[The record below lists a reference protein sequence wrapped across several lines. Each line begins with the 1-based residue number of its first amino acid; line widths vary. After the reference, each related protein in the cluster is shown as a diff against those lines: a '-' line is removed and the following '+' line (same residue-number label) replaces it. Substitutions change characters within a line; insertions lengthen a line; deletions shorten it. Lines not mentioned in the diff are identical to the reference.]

1 MNPIISQFKQ
11 SLEDQLEM
19 MAQKVLTDNAL
30 GYMKGSILITTL
42 NKCGEFAKEEF
53 QGHAHQI
60 GFTETELEQLINET
74 VSKTIKKYVKL

>member
-42 NKCGEFAKEEF
+42 NKCGEYAKE
-53 QGHAHQI
+53 
-60 GFTETELEQLINET
+60 
-74 VSKTIKKYVKL
+74 